1 MMTLYPL
8 YNRFKISVF
17 SECISID
24 IAFRSFD
31 DSFTDEI
38 SRREIHINTV
48 RYIKENAPD
57 VDLVYL
63 IDRARA
69 PYGIKTEKE
78 LVGIT
83 SENIE
88 RLLDMGA
95 TRVLIACCTASTVHP
110 QLSHGLKSISIPI
123 VQAVADCAK
132 NATRIGSIGVIATAH
147 TVNSHAFKNALIGCD
162 VYESAQ
168 TELVTLIDRGLCDA
182 SINAPWKAEL
192 EGMISPVLEK
202 NIDTLVLGCTH
213 FPALIKTIEDIA
225 RPYGV
230 RSVIDSARIGAEL
243 IAMDQRKINR

>member
-1 MMTLYPL
+1 MVGL
-8 YNRFKISVF
+8 
-17 SECISID
+17 
-24 IAFRSFD
+24 FD
-31 DSFTDEI
+31 SG
-38 SRREIHINTV
+38 SGGLNTV

-110 QLSHGLKSISIPI
+110 QLSHGLKSTSIPI

-147 TVNSHAFKNALIGCD
+147 TVNSHAFKNALTGCS
-162 VYESAQ
+162 VSELALG
-168 TELVTLIDRGLCDA
+168 ELVSLIDSGLSDDTIGEQEEEKLGTMLEPILTRG
-182 SINAPWKAEL
+182 
-192 EGMISPVLEK
+192 
-202 NIDTLVLGCTH
+202 IDTLILGCTH
-213 FPALIKTIEDIA
+213 FPSLIRTIEKIA
-225 RPYGV
+225 RPYGIH
-230 RSVIDSARIGAEL
+230 SVIDSARTGAEL
-243 IAMDQRKINR
+243 LIKESRKLT

>member
-1 MMTLYPL
+1 MVGL
-8 YNRFKISVF
+8 
-17 SECISID
+17 
-24 IAFRSFD
+24 FD
-31 DSFTDEI
+31 SG
-38 SRREIHINTV
+38 SGGLNTV

-147 TVNSHAFKNALIGCD
+147 TVNSHAFKNALTGYS
-162 VYESAQ
+162 VSELALG
-168 TELVTLIDRGLCDA
+168 ELVSLIDSGLSDDTIGKQEEEKLGTMLEPILTRG
-182 SINAPWKAEL
+182 
-192 EGMISPVLEK
+192 
-202 NIDTLVLGCTH
+202 IDTLILGCTH
-213 FPALIKTIEDIA
+213 FPSLIRTIEKIA
-225 RPYGV
+225 RPYGIH
-230 RSVIDSARIGAEL
+230 SVIDSARTGAEL
-243 IAMDQRKINR
+243 LIKESRKLT